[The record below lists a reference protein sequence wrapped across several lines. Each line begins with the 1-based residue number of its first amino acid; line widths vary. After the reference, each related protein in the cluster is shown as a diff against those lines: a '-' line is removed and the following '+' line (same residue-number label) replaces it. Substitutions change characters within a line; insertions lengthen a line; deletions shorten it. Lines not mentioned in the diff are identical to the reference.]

1 MPMLLLW
8 MACSSSHEVVSDAPA
23 PDYDRVVKAALL
35 PQAEP
40 MYIAIADG
48 KVAAISATPLQGGE
62 FLEADVVTPGL
73 VDAHA
78 HPAGLGKALAEL
90 RLADCTSFADC
101 QERIREAGRLGE
113 GWLIGRGWDQNDW
126 DDHEGFPTAAELD
139 ALVPHRPVALRRVD
153 GHAVWLNSKA
163 LELSGI
169 TADTPPPEGGR
180 ILDGVLVDAAMALV
194 EVPEASP
201 QQKKARLEH
210 ALSEIRESGL
220 VGVHAM
226 GMSDDTLALY
236 GEVDLPI
243 RIWAYVSP
251 GTEGARRLTEEGP
264 WSDGRLNVV
273 GVKAFADGALGSR
286 GALLTDD
293 YADEAGHKGLAITS
307 TDELAQLATAL
318 VAKEAQ
324 LAVHAIGDRGVGNT
338 LDAYEAAR
346 QAHPD
351 STVPL
356 RVEHAQVVRP
366 DDIPR
371 FTALNV
377 VASMQPTHATSDMP
391 WAEAR
396 LGPDRI
402 PWSYAWKTLLDSGVT
417 MAFGSD
423 FPVEQHSP
431 SYGLWA
437 AMYRNKDALPPDGWY
452 PEQKLDFAT
461 TVGLF
466 SEGSY
471 AALGQDGGKIR
482 VGDPADLTLW
492 ATEERDLGVWF
503 TATATLVDGQL

>member
-1 MPMLLLW
+1 MLLLW
-8 MACSSSHEVVSDAPA
+8 LACSGSSDVLSEKPVFEHGLVI
-23 PDYDRVVKAALL
+23 RAALL
-35 PQAEP
+35 PKAEP
-40 MYIAIADG
+40 MYIGVDDG
-48 KVAAISATPLQGGE
+48 RIAAISPTPLAGQTL
-62 FLEADVVTPGL
+62 LEADVVTPGL

-90 RLADCTSFADC
+90 RLADCASFADC
-101 QERIREAGRLGE
+101 QERIREAGRVGD
-113 GWLIGRGWDQNDW
+113 GWLTGRGWDQNDW

-163 LELSGI
+163 LELSGV
-169 TADTPPPEGGR
+169 TEDTLAPQGGR
-180 ILDGVLVDAAMALV
+180 ILDGVLVDAAMGLV
-194 EVPEASP
+194 EIPDASP

-210 ALSEIRESGL
+210 ALGAIRESGL

-236 GEVDLPI
+236 SEVELPI

-251 GTEGARRLTEEGP
+251 GTEAARRLTEEGP
-264 WSDGRLNVV
+264 WSDGRLHVV

-286 GALLTDD
+286 GALLTED

-307 TDELAQLATAL
+307 TEELTALATAL

-324 LAVHAIGDRGVGNT
+324 LAVHAIGDHGVRNT
-338 LDAYEAAR
+338 LDAFEAAR
-346 QAHPD
+346 KAHPD

-356 RVEHAQVVRP
+356 RVEHAQVVHP

-396 LGPDRI
+396 LGPDRT
-402 PWSYAWKTLLDSGVT
+402 PWSYAWRTLLDAGVT

-452 PEQKLDFAT
+452 PKQRLDFAT

-482 VGDPADLTLW
+482 VGAPADLTLW
-492 ATEERDLGVWF
+492 STSERDQGVWF
-503 TATATLVDGQL
+503 TATATLVDGQP